1 MLDNC
6 NKNFIEVK
14 FYKGIYVVFS
24 IKDIDK
30 WCLGGQRE
38 GGCF

>member
-14 FYKGIYVVFS
+14 FHKGIYVAFS
-24 IKDIDK
+24 TKDIDK
-30 WCLGGQRE
+30 WCLGG
-38 GGCF
+38 